1 MFFNLIL
8 FSFLAFSGPQMNDQA
23 HQKLNEIVSINSG
36 TANIEG
42 VNKVQ
47 AIVSSW
53 FSELGFKVSLLNNP
67 DGEKISGKIF
77 VAELTG
83 QSNKFITF
91 SAHADTVFEPSSPF
105 QNITKSDSR
114 KWIGPGVIDDKG
126 GIVVLYYA
134 LKEYLKK
141 FPIPKYSLRIL
152 ITPNE
157 EVGAIG
163 FWKMFEEASLNSWMV
178 LGLEPAYEEGLVHSR
193 KGNRWIEVTVTGK
206 EAHAGRHHQDG
217 INACRILSEK
227 LVQISKL
234 TDYKK
239 EITVS
244 IGRMEGG
251 QDKFNIVCG
260 KATAKID
267 TRAPTLEKRDYLK
280 KKIEKILADPKISY
294 TIVDETIP
302 FSINTLSKKYIDQY
316 LGLIEKVE
324 GKKQLA
330 HASGG
335 TGDCNH
341 FSREGVVIIDGLG
354 PIGGDVHTEN
364 EWINLNSI
372 DSRAKVL
379 TQFLSEI

>member
-1 MFFNLIL
+1 MLIPIL
-8 FSFLAFSGPQMNDQA
+8 LSLLSSFTFAQHVHPSHA
-23 HQKLNEIVSINSG
+23 KLEDIVSINSG
-36 TANIEG
+36 TAHIEG

-47 AIVSSW
+47 NIVSSW
-53 FSELGFKVSLLNNP
+53 FSELGFKVNLVSNP
-67 DGEKISGKIF
+67 EGEKISGKIL
-77 VAELTG
+77 VAELPG
-83 QSNKFITF
+83 ESSKFITF

-105 QNITKSDSR
+105 QKIHKVDSQ

-126 GIVVLYYA
+126 GIVVLYFA
-134 LKEYLKK
+134 LKDYLKK
-141 FPIPKYSLRIL
+141 FAKPKYSLRIL

-163 FWKMFEEASLNSWMV
+163 FWKMFEEASLSSWMV

-217 INACRILSEK
+217 VNACRILSEK

-244 IGRMEGG
+244 IGHMEGG

-267 TRAPTLEKRDYLK
+267 TRAPTLQKRDFLK
-280 KKIEKILADPKISY
+280 KKIEKILADPRISY
-294 TIVDETIP
+294 TIVDETVP
-302 FSINTLSKKYIDQY
+302 FSINETSKKYIDHY
-316 LGLIEKVE
+316 LRVIEKVE

-341 FSREGVVIIDGLG
+341 FSRDGVVIIDGLG

-364 EWINLNSI
+364 EWINLQSI
-372 DSRAKVL
+372 DSRATIL
-379 TQFLSEI
+379 SQFLSEI

>member
-1 MFFNLIL
+1 MLSSILLIFFSI
-8 FSFLAFSGPQMNDQA
+8 FSFSFENSHVQA
-23 HQKLNEIVSINSG
+23 KLEEIVTINSG
-36 TANIEG
+36 TSNIVG
-42 VNKVQ
+42 VNKIQ
-47 AIVSSW
+47 SIVSSW
-53 FSELGFKVSLLNNP
+53 FSELGFHVKLVSNP
-67 DGEKISGKIF
+67 DGDKLSGKIL
-77 VAELTG
+77 VAELAG
-83 QSNKFITF
+83 ESNQFITI

-105 QNITKSDSR
+105 QKITKLDNN
-114 KWIGPGVIDDKG
+114 KWIGPGLIDDKG

-134 LKEYLKK
+134 LKDYLKTLPK
-141 FPIPKYSLRIL
+141 PKYSLRIL

-163 FWKMFEEASLNSWMV
+163 FWKLFEEASKNSWMV
-178 LGLEPAYEEGLVHSR
+178 LGLEPAYEGGLVHSR

-227 LVQISKL
+227 LAEISKL

-244 IGRMEGG
+244 IGHMEGG

-267 TRAPTLEKRDYLK
+267 TRAPTIEKRNFLK
-280 KKIEKILADPKISY
+280 NKIEKILDDPRISI
-294 TIVDETIP
+294 TIVDETPP
-302 FSINTLSKKYIDQY
+302 FSINKISKKYIDQY
-316 LGLIEKVE
+316 LRIIERVE

-364 EWINLNSI
+364 EWIDLNSI
-372 DSRAKVL
+372 QSRAQILSK
-379 TQFLSEI
+379 FLSEI

>member
-1 MFFNLIL
+1 MIFNFIL
-8 FSFLAFSGPQMNDQA
+8 FSFLALSSTHDKNQMV
-23 HQKLNEIVSINSG
+23 HKLNEIVSINSG
-36 TANIEG
+36 TANIDG
-42 VNKVQ
+42 VNKIQ
-47 AIVSSW
+47 SLLSSW
-53 FSELGFKVSLLNNP
+53 FTELGFSVKLLNNP
-67 DGEKISGKIF
+67 EGENISAKIL
-77 VAELTG
+77 VAELSG

-105 QNITKSDSR
+105 QNILKIEPTK
-114 KWIGPGVIDDKG
+114 WVGPGVIDDKG

-134 LKEYLKK
+134 LKEYLKIYPK
-141 FPIPKYSLRIL
+141 PKYSFRIL

-163 FWKMFEEASLNSWMV
+163 FWKMFEEASMNSWMV
-178 LGLEPAYEEGLVHSR
+178 LGLEPAYEGGLVHSR

-206 EAHAGRHHQDG
+206 EAHAGRHHKDG
-217 INACRILSEK
+217 INACKILSEK

-244 IGRMEGG
+244 IGHMEGG

-260 KATAKID
+260 SATAKID
-267 TRAPTLEKRDYLK
+267 TRAPSIEKRNFLK
-280 KKIEKILADPKISY
+280 KKIEKILDDPRIS
-294 TIVDETIP
+294 TKIVDETPP
-302 FSINTLSKKYIDQY
+302 FSINKISKKYIDQY
-316 LGLIEKVE
+316 LNIIEKIE
-324 GKKQLA
+324 GKKQKA

-341 FSREGVVIIDGLG
+341 FSRDGVVIIDGLG

-364 EWINLNSI
+364 EWIDLNSI
-372 DSRAKVL
+372 ESRAQIL
-379 TQFLSEI
+379 TKFLSEI